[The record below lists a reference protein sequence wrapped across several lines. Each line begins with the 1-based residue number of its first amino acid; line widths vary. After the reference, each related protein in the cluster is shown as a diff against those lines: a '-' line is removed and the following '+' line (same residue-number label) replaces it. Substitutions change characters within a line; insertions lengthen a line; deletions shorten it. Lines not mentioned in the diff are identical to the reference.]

1 MRFNFSLV
9 YLKSNNMDVVYVIV
23 NCFWLM
29 EECLYVFGNSKIFLL
44 NVFSP
49 KLVEFR

>member
-1 MRFNFSLV
+1 
-9 YLKSNNMDVVYVIV
+9 MDAVYVIV
-23 NCFWLM
+23 NCLWLM

-49 KLVEFR
+49 KLVEFLGEGPLRTEPWL